1 MWVQQNNNSMFNY
14 QKIKAKVD
22 GGLIAQS
29 MPYTLS
35 IQTPWQREMMIKHG
49 QLMQP
54 LGQMRKNDTYNL
66 VPNRYVI

>member
-1 MWVQQNNNSMFNY
+1 
-14 QKIKAKVD
+14 VD

-29 MPYTLS
+29 MPFILN

-49 QLMQP
+49 KLMQP